1 MTIYG
6 ITSAVIPLLN
16 EATLASLA
24 GKDDLNV
31 DAIREP
37 IQSDAHIDVSL
48 LKSVLDTALVKLQ
61 DDDLECRTTLDQW
74 LAPRVHSAVRIP
86 RRLAGD
92 MRLWTWLVLT
102 IGREYTWKRWLEDE
116 RPSMYRYTGDFKRN
130 ALGRLWW
137 SAEMARNGPD
147 YSPIQDVLRDPST
160 AQYALELRYSMYK
173 PALIAFGRIAQR
185 ESLGFDALKDFS
197 KRINAYLSLRPLEIL
212 GLDSTQS
219 VRDTDWWSDAPLLGE
234 LIGNKQPIG
243 PKDGYVD
250 EGAVSQ
256 LEEWF
261 LALVKER
268 EKK

>member
-6 ITSAVIPLLN
+6 ISSAVIPLLN
-16 EATLASLA
+16 DATPASLA
-24 GKDDLNV
+24 GKDSLSV
-31 DAIREP
+31 ERVREP

-61 DDDLECRTTLDQW
+61 HDDLECRTTLDQW
-74 LAPRVHSAVRIP
+74 LAPRVHGAVRIP

-116 RPSMYRYTGDFKRN
+116 RPSIYRYTGDFKRN
-130 ALGRLWW
+130 SLARLWW
-137 SAEMARNGPD
+137 AAEMARNGPD
-147 YSPIQDVLRDPST
+147 YSPIEDVLRDPST

-173 PALIAFGRIAQR
+173 PALIAFGRIARR
-185 ESLGFDALKDFS
+185 ESLGFDALKDLS

-212 GLDSTQS
+212 GLDPSES
-219 VRDTDWWSDAPLLGE
+219 ARDTDWWSDVPSLGE
-234 LIGNKQPIG
+234 LIGDAQPVG
-243 PKDGYVD
+243 PKDGYVN
-250 EGAVSQ
+250 EGAVVQ

-261 LALVKER
+261 QGLVKER
-268 EKK
+268 QTN